1 MARNVFLRCVLFV
14 AAAFG
19 LVGVSNAQMTTLPN
33 QLNMYG
39 GQVLVHTSTRPLAR
53 VAVGN
58 GDVLEVTTIEKRQL
72 VLIAGAGKT
81 GETTV
86 HLWYED
92 GGQRSIQVI
101 VNAKDISATSA
112 ALRQM
117 LGPDSTAQIS
127 DVAGNVVVSGE
138 LRPEDAAQIEAIK
151 TLFPNVIDLSTTDLV
166 AMQPMVLMDV
176 RIMEVKRDGL
186 RKLGIAWQNQIDGPI
201 GAAIKD
207 ISTNDFYRVVPKGG
221 VFDDIIDDL
230 PDRINPM
237 QSYFGIAT
245 SIASKI
251 NLLTQTG
258 NAYELASPQLSARSG
273 GVATFLAGG
282 EIPLPLVGAFGQTS
296 VEFKEYGIRM
306 NIQPVVNRNNEISAT
321 IMTEISKLD
330 RSVEVAGIPGL
341 LTRKTETEFNVR
353 DNETIVLSGLVDIE
367 GSKGFSGIPGLAN
380 IPILGRLFRS
390 DDFNKGRTDL
400 VVFVTPRVIT
410 PDHELNIDAIQKS
423 DRLLEEFEET
433 IGSEIFD

>member
-1 MARNVFLRCVLFV
+1 MARNVFLRCVLV
-14 AAAFG
+14 IAAAFG
-19 LVGVSNAQMTTLPN
+19 PVGISNAQMTALPN
-33 QLNMYG
+33 QLDMYG
-39 GQVLVHTSTRPLAR
+39 GQVLVHTSSRPLAR

-92 GGQRSIQVI
+92 GGQRSIQVN

-112 ALRQM
+112 AVRQM

-127 DVAGNVVVSGE
+127 DVAGNVVITGE
-138 LRPEDAAQIEAIK
+138 LRPEDSAQIEAIK
-151 TLFPNVIDLSTTDLV
+151 ALFPNVVDLSTADLV

-186 RKLGIAWQNQIDGPI
+186 RKLGIAWQNQIDGPT
-201 GAAIKD
+201 GGAIKD
-207 ISTNDFYRVVPKGG
+207 FSSSFYR
-221 VFDDIIDDL
+221 IL
-230 PDRINPM
+230 PDGSPFEDIADNLPARINPM
-237 QSYFGIAT
+237 QTYFGIAT

-258 NAYELASPQLSARSG
+258 NAFELASPQLSARSG

-282 EIPLPLVGAFGQTS
+282 EIPLPLVGSFGQTS
-296 VEFKEYGIRM
+296 VEYKEYGIRL

-330 RSVEVAGIPGL
+330 PAVAVAGIPGL
-341 LTRKTETEFNVR
+341 LTRKTETEFNVS
-353 DNETIVLSGLVDIE
+353 DGQTIVLSGLVDIA

-390 DDFNKGRTDL
+390 DDYQKGRTDL

-410 PDHELNIDAIQKS
+410 PGHEANIDAIQKS

-433 IGSEIFD
+433 VGSEIFD

>member
-1 MARNVFLRCVLFV
+1 
-14 AAAFG
+14 
-19 LVGVSNAQMTTLPN
+19 MTTLPN

-39 GQVLVHTSTRPLAR
+39 GQVLVHTSSRPLAR

-92 GGQRSIQVI
+92 GGQRSIQVN
-101 VNAKDISATSA
+101 VNAKDTSATSA
-112 ALRQM
+112 AVRQM
-117 LGPDSTAQIS
+117 LGPDSTAEVS
-127 DVAGNVVVSGE
+127 DVAGNVVITGE
-138 LRPEDAAQIEAIK
+138 LRPEDTAQIEAIK
-151 TLFPNVIDLSTTDLV
+151 GLFPNVVDLSTADLV

-186 RKLGIAWQNQIDGPI
+186 RKLGIAWQNQIDGPS
-201 GAAIKD
+201 GGAIKD
-207 ISTNDFYRVVPKGG
+207 FSSSFYRVIPEGSP
-221 VFDDIIDDL
+221 FEDIADSL
-230 PDRINPM
+230 PARINPM
-237 QSYFGIAT
+237 QTYFGIAT
-245 SIASKI
+245 TISSKI

-282 EIPLPLVGAFGQTS
+282 EIPLPLVGSFGQTS
-296 VEFKEYGIRM
+296 VEFKEYGIRL

-321 IMTEISKLD
+321 IMTEISKID
-330 RSVEVAGIPGL
+330 PSVSVADIPGL
-341 LTRKTETEFNVR
+341 LTRKTETEFNVK
-353 DNETIVLSGLVDIE
+353 DGETIVLSGLVDIA
-367 GSKGFSGIPGLAN
+367 GGKSFSGIPGLAN

-390 DDFNKGRTDL
+390 DDFQKGRTDL

-410 PDHELNIDAIQKS
+410 PGHAANVDAIQKS

-433 IGSEIFD
+433 VGPEIFD

>member
-1 MARNVFLRCVLFV
+1 MARNVFLRCVFV
-14 AAAFG
+14 AAAVLG
-19 LVGVSNAQMTTLPN
+19 WVGVAHAQMATLPN
-33 QLNMYG
+33 RLEMHG
-39 GQVLVHTSTRPLAR
+39 GQVLVHTSARPLAR

-72 VLIAGAGKT
+72 VLIAGANKV

-92 GGQRSIQVI
+92 GGQRSIQVV
-101 VNAKDISATSA
+101 VNATDSSATSA
-112 ALRQM
+112 AVRQM
-117 LGPDSTAQIS
+117 LGPSSTAQVA
-127 DVAGNVVVSGE
+127 DVAGNVVITGE

-151 TLFPNVIDLSTTDLV
+151 GLFPNVIDMSTTDLV

-176 RIMEVKRDGL
+176 RIMEVKREGM
-186 RKLGIAWQNQIDGPI
+186 RQLGIAWQNQIDGPS
-201 GAAIKD
+201 GGAIKD
-207 ISTNDFYRVVPKGG
+207 FSSSFYRVLPAGS
-221 VFDDIIDDL
+221 VFEDIADSL
-230 PDRINPM
+230 PARINPM
-237 QSYFGIAT
+237 QTYFGIAT
-245 SIASKI
+245 SIGSKI

-258 NAYELASPQLSARSG
+258 NAFELASPQLSARSG

-282 EIPLPLVGAFGQTS
+282 EIPLPLVGSFGQTS
-296 VEFKEYGIRM
+296 VEYKEYGIRM
-306 NIQPVVNRNNEISAT
+306 NIQPVVNKNNEISAS

-330 RSVEVAGIPGL
+330 PSVAVAGIPGL
-341 LTRKTETEFNVR
+341 LTRKTETEFNV
-353 DNETIVLSGLVDIE
+353 NNGETIVLSGLVDIE

-423 DRLLEEFEET
+423 NRLLEEFEET

>member
-1 MARNVFLRCVLFV
+1 MARNVFLRCALFV
-14 AAAFG
+14 AAALG
-19 LVGVSNAQMTTLPN
+19 MVGVSNAQMATLPN

-39 GQVLVHTSTRPLAR
+39 GQVLVHTSARPLAR

-58 GDVLEVTTIEKRQL
+58 GEVLEVTTIEKRQL
-72 VLIAGAGKT
+72 VLIAGTGKT

-92 GGQRSIQVI
+92 GGQRSIQVV
-101 VNAKDISATSA
+101 VNAKDTSATSA
-112 ALRQM
+112 AVRQM
-117 LGPDSTAQIS
+117 LGPNTTAQIS
-127 DVAGNVVVSGE
+127 DVAGNVVITGE
-138 LRPEDAAQIEAIK
+138 LHPHDAAQIEAIQ

-176 RIMEVKRDGL
+176 RLMEVSRDGL
-186 RKLGIAWQNQIDGPI
+186 RELGIAWQNQIDGPT
-201 GAAIKD
+201 GGAIKD
-207 ISTNDFYRVVPKGG
+207 FSSSFYRVLPAGS
-221 VFDDIIDDL
+221 VFDDIADQL
-230 PDRINPM
+230 PARINPM
-237 QSYFGIAT
+237 ETYFGIAT

-251 NLLTQTG
+251 NLLTRTG
-258 NAYELASPQLSARSG
+258 NAFELAAPQLSARSG

-282 EIPLPLVGAFGQTS
+282 EIPLPLVGSFGQTS

-306 NIQPVVNRNNEISAT
+306 NIQPVVNRNNEISAS

-330 RSVEVAGIPGL
+330 RTVSVEGIPGL
-341 LTRKTETEFNVR
+341 LTRKTETEFNVK
-353 DNETIVLSGLVDIE
+353 DGQTIVLSGLVDIE

-390 DDFNKGRTDL
+390 DEFQKGRTDL

-410 PDHELNIDAIQKS
+410 PDHERNIDAIQKS